1 MACEPPEPHP
11 AIVPTPPPD
20 WLHYARTLQSIA
32 QAGLTYAQDPF
43 DRERY
48 EQIRSVAAE
57 IAAAGTDVPVQ
68 TIRGFFASE
77 RGYPTPKLDVRAAV
91 IVEERILLV
100 QERDDGGWTMPG
112 GWADIGESA
121 AESVVRETREEAGIE
136 VRAEKLIAL
145 FERERHGHPVHP
157 EFSHKAFFACVP
169 VGDATPTPAPG
180 AGPEITAAAFFERAE
195 LPRLSLARVTPE
207 QIGLAFTHHAQP
219 ELPTAFD

>member
-1 MACEPPEPHP
+1 MASRQRPEPRRE
-11 AIVPTPPPD
+11 AGSPPD
-20 WLHYARTLQSIA
+20 WLTVARALQSIA

-48 EQIRSVAAE
+48 EQIRTVAAE
-57 IAAAGTDVPVQ
+57 IAASGTDAPIE

-91 IVEERILLV
+91 IVKNRILLV

-121 AESVVRETREEAGIE
+121 AESVIRETWEEAGIE
-136 VRAEKLIAL
+136 VRATKLIAL

-157 EFSHKAFFACVP
+157 EFSHKAFFACEQ
-169 VGDATPTPAPG
+169 VGDAATQPEPG
-180 AGPEITAAAFFERAE
+180 AGPEIAGAGFFERSD
-195 LPRLSLARVTPE
+195 LPPLSLARVTPAE
-207 QIGLAFTHHAQP
+207 IELAFTHHARP